1 MNQRQENQCLVDYA
15 GLGPYS
21 ELEGENEEKQ
31 VIITA
36 AKAKPQTFKGINY
49 EEQCLLVADD
59 IQVTT
64 HAVHIT
70 PCYKKLTFIMAGE
83 SSGHQNNLQ
92 LPKRSSDGNSIWVY
106 QEVCRF

>member
-49 EEQCLLVADD
+49 EEQFLLVADD

-92 LPKRSSDGNSIWVY
+92 LPNRSSNGNSTWVY